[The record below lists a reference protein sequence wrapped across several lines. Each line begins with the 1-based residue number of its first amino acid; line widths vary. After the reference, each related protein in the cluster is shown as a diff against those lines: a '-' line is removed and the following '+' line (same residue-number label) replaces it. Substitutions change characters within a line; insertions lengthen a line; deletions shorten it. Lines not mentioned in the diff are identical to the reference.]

1 MVVLSRMAAVLP
13 VHRTTAKV
21 AAEDTHPSVAE
32 L

>member
-13 VHRTTAKV
+13 VPRTTAKV